1 MLGVVGLSKRIFSR
15 ASYED
20 QKSKIT
26 IQDASREW
34 ITLIACVCADGSYLD
49 PSLIYRSKS
58 VSIRDS

>member
-1 MLGVVGLSKRIFSR
+1 MLRVVGLSKRIFSR

-20 QKSKIT
+20 QKSEIT

-34 ITLIACVCADGSYLD
+34 ITLIACVCADGSNLD